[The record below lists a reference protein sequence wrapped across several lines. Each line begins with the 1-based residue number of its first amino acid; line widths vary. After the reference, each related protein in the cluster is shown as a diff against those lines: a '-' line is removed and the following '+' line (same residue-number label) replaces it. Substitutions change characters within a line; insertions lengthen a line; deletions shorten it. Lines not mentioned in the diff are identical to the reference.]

1 MLSFDASPSF
11 RPTWKYFHWS
21 TSLAGMC
28 ICLGMMFFIYW
39 QFALAAL
46 VFSMLLYKFME
57 RQLNQRMHEVEEGEG
72 DSSGAAAARADWT
85 SGRRYNNCRESLLKL
100 KERDMEF
107 KYWRPF
113 VLFLCKLD
121 KEEGTYVPQ
130 AGMINLISQL
140 MKRGKGMSFVAG
152 VVKGEFN
159 RSNAAMAR
167 KATKHLGALIA
178 EKGIEGFPEVVV
190 APSIGEGQRY
200 MVQGKGFGVLRPN
213 TVMMGFPSNY
223 QVRQSAF
230 LVECVV
236 FTLNRRSRGRAVLTL
251 TREWSIWLP
260 D

>member
-11 RPTWKYFHWS
+11 RPTWRYFHWS

-57 RQLNQRMHEVEEGEG
+57 RQLNQRMHDEEEGNDAG
-72 DSSGAAAARADWT
+72 AAARADWT

-130 AGMINLISQL
+130 SGMINLISQL
-140 MKRGKGMSFVAG
+140 MKRGKGMSFIAG
-152 VVKGEFN
+152 VVKGEYN
-159 RSNAAMAR
+159 RSTAAMAR
-167 KATKHLGALIA
+167 KAQKHLAALIA

-190 APSIGEGQRY
+190 APTIGEGQRY

-213 TVMMGFPSNY
+213 TVMMGFPSNL
-223 QVRQSAF
+223 QVRRAFAWPVESTWNSAQGGGK
-230 LVECVV
+230 
-236 FTLNRRSRGRAVLTL
+236 S
-251 TREWSIWLP
+251 
-260 D
+260 